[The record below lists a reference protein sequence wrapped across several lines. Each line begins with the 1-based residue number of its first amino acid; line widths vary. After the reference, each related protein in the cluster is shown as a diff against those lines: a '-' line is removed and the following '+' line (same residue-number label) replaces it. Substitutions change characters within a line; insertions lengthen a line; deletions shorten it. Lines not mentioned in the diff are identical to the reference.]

1 METSLQVSWAPA
13 NPLDLVLQYVVEVR
27 HMQGAW
33 KPVLETIQGTSVL
46 PINLH
51 SFTAY
56 QFRVKAKNGLGTS
69 NYSKPSQNVTT
80 LEGGMGNFFF
90 LKDCLKEG
98 TGLY

>member
-56 QFRVKAKNGLGTS
+56 QFRVKATNGLGTS
-69 NYSKPSQNVTT
+69 NYSMPSQNVTT

-90 LKDCLKEG
+90 SKIV
-98 TGLY
+98 